1 MKAVLLI
8 VAFTAL
14 AGAAW
19 LVFRGSPSVETG
31 AADSVSAPE
40 GVARSVVTGSAVR
53 VIRADKR
60 TVQARKRVR
69 VAVSTEDDDMTAAD
83 RRLYDAVQEAWDAED
98 VAAVRR
104 TAAEAYGSENVE
116 VRQQAVDALAWFGEK
131 TLAELTPMM
140 ADADPDVAESARD
153 AWESALVDIESA
165 ADRLHITRMALKAV
179 SDAETLEMVGSQF
192 SDAASELIDEE
203 EDEAKAQRYRV
214 EVVQTLVDLIGDGL
228 SSERAVQAKEIY
240 ESVTCNE
247 WISAEEAERYLRDP
261 DGYEPPEDRGD

>member
-14 AGAAW
+14 AGVAW
-19 LVFRGSPSVETG
+19 LFFLGSPLIVTG
-31 AADSVSAPE
+31 ATDEATVPE
-40 GVARSVVTGSAVR
+40 GGVQSAVTGSTIR
-53 VIRADKR
+53 VMRADAR
-60 TVQARKRVR
+60 SGRARKRVR
-69 VAVSTEDDDMTAAD
+69 EAVPPDDDDMTAAD
-83 RRLYDAVQEAWDAED
+83 RKLYDAVQEAWDAED
-98 VAAVRR
+98 VAAVRK
-104 TAAEAYGSENVE
+104 AATEAYKSENVE

-140 ADADPDVAESARD
+140 VDADADVAESARD

-165 ADRLHITRMALKAV
+165 ADRLHITRMALKVV

-247 WISAEEAERYLRDP
+247 WISAEEAERYLGDP
-261 DGYEPPEDRGD
+261 DGYEPPEDGDG